1 MTERIIVDETLQ
13 SVVIEES
20 NNEVVVRTGW
30 PDGAKKGANSDITS
44 MSGLTGG
51 VATPTY
57 IDFAAAGATD
67 AERRLAWN
75 PDTGTVQ
82 IGMVGGNVQAELA
95 QTLYAYVHNAE
106 GSTIAKGKPV
116 YLYEAT
122 GNKASVKLA
131 YNTTDATSA
140 KTFGLA
146 AESIASGANGL
157 IICQGVLDKINT
169 SAYNEGDTLYLGATA
184 GTLTATKP
192 KAPNHM
198 VYVGIVERAN
208 AGNGQIY
215 VRVQNGYELD
225 EIHDVQI
232 NSPANGQL
240 IIYDAATSL
249 WKNAN
254 LTAGTGISITNGAGS
269 ITISA
274 PENGTVTSVATGT
287 GLTGGPITS
296 TGTISLANT
305 AVSAGSYGSASA
317 VPTFTVDAQ
326 GRLTATSNTSIAIAN
341 TAVSGLGTM
350 STQNANNVTISG
362 GSVSGITDLAIAD
375 GGTGASDASTALSNL
390 GGVPTGRTVSAGTG
404 LSGGGDLSAN
414 RTISLANTAV
424 TAASYGSAS
433 QVATFTVDAQGRL
446 TAASNTSIS
455 IANTAVSGLGTMSTQ
470 NANSVSISG
479 GSVTGITDLAVA
491 DGGTGASSASGART
505 NLLPTYTSNAGKV
518 LAVNIG
524 GTDVEWIS
532 AGGVGTVTSIDVSGG
547 TTGLTTSGGPIT
559 SSGTITLAGT
569 LAVANGGTGST
580 TAGAALTALGAAASA
595 TTISAGTGLSGG
607 GDLSANRTI
616 SLANTAVTAASYGSA
631 SQVGTFTVDAQGRLT
646 AASNT
651 AISIANTA
659 VSGLGTMSTQNSNA
673 VTIQPAAS
681 ATPSSNG
688 DMVFE
693 LTDNSTLTIKVK
705 GSDGTVRVVALTLTT
720 TAESFLR
727 LE

>member
-1 MTERIIVDETLQ
+1 MSERVVIDETLQ
-13 SVVIEES
+13 SVVVEET
-20 NNEVVVRTGW
+20 NTEVVVRTGW

-44 MSGLTGG
+44 LSGLTGG
-51 VATPTY
+51 IATPTY
-57 IDFAAAGATD
+57 IDFAAAGAAD
-67 AERRLAWN
+67 ATRRMAWN

-82 IGMVGGNVQAELA
+82 VGMVGGNVQAELG
-95 QTLYAYVHNAE
+95 QQLYAYVHNAE
-106 GSTIAKGKPV
+106 SFQINKGEPV
-116 YLYEAT
+116 YLYQAT

-131 YNTTDATSA
+131 FNTSDATSA
-140 KTFGLA
+140 KTLGLA
-146 AESIASGANGL
+146 AENIAQGANGL
-157 IICQGVLDKINT
+157 VICQGVLDKLNT
-169 SAYNEGDTLYLGATA
+169 GSYNEGDTLYLGATA

-192 KAPNHM
+192 KAPNHL
-198 VYVGIVERAN
+198 VYIGVVERAN
-208 AGNGQIY
+208 NGNGQIY
-215 VRVQNGYELD
+215 VRAQNGYELD

-240 IIYDAATSL
+240 IIYDAATGL

-254 LTAGTGISITNGAGS
+254 LTAGTGISISNGAGS

-326 GRLTATSNTSIAIAN
+326 GRLTAASNTAISIAN

-350 STQNANNVTISG
+350 STQNANSVAITG
-362 GSVSGITDLAIAD
+362 GSVSGITDLAVAD
-375 GGTGASDASTALSNL
+375 GGTGASDAPTARTNL
-390 GGVPTGRTVSAGTG
+390 GAVGTGLTISAGTG

-446 TAASNTSIS
+446 TAASNTNIA

-470 NANSVSISG
+470 NADNVSISG

-505 NLLPTYTSNAGKV
+505 NLLPSYSSNAGKV
-518 LAVNIG
+518 LAVNVG
-524 GTDVEWIS
+524 GTDVEWIA
-532 AGGVGTVTSIDVSGG
+532 AGGVGTVTSITAGTGLNGG
-547 TTGLTTSGGPIT
+547 TIT
-559 SSGTITLAGT
+559 SSGTI
-569 LAVANGGTGST
+569 
-580 TAGAALTALGAAASA
+580 
-595 TTISAGTGLSGG
+595 
-607 GDLSANRTI
+607 D
-616 SLANTAVTAASYGSA
+616 LANTAVSAGSYGSA
-631 SQVGTFTVDAQGRLT
+631 SAVATFTVDAQGRLT
-646 AASNT
+646 AASNSN
-651 AISIANTA
+651 ISIANTA
-659 VSGLGTMSTQNSNA
+659 VSGLGTMSTQNANA
-673 VTIQPAAS
+673 VAITGGDIGAVSYQPAAS
-681 ATPSSNG
+681 ATPADNG

-693 LTDNSTLTIKVK
+693 LTDNTTLTIKVK

-720 TAESFLR
+720 SAESFLR

>member
-1 MTERIIVDETLQ
+1 MSERLIVDETLQ
-13 SVVIEES
+13 SIVIEET

-44 MSGLTGG
+44 LSGLTGG
-51 VATPTY
+51 ISTPTH
-57 IDFAAAGATD
+57 IDFAAAGAAD
-67 AERRLAWN
+67 ATRRLAWN

-82 IGMVGGNVQAELA
+82 IGMTGGNVQAELG

-106 GSTIAKGKPV
+106 SFQINKGDVV
-116 YLYEAT
+116 YLYQAN
-122 GNKASVKLA
+122 GNRASVKLA
-131 YNTTDATSA
+131 YNTSDATSA

-146 AESIASGANGL
+146 AENIAQGANGF

-169 SAYNEGDTLYLGATA
+169 GSYNEGDTLYLGATA

-198 VYVGIVERAN
+198 VYVGTVERAN
-208 AGNGQIY
+208 NGNGQIY

-274 PENGTVTSVATGT
+274 PQVGTVTSISTGT

-296 TGTISLANT
+296 SGTISLANT

-326 GRLTATSNTSIAIAN
+326 GRLTA
-341 TAVSGLGTM
+341 
-350 STQNANNVTISG
+350 
-362 GSVSGITDLAIAD
+362 
-375 GGTGASDASTALSNL
+375 
-390 GGVPTGRTVSAGTG
+390 
-404 LSGGGDLSAN
+404 
-414 RTISLANTAV
+414 
-424 TAASYGSAS
+424 
-433 QVATFTVDAQGRL
+433 
-446 TAASNTSIS
+446 ASNTNIA

-470 NANSVSISG
+470 NANSVSITG
-479 GSVTGITDLAVA
+479 GSVSGITDLAVA
-491 DGGTGASSASGART
+491 DGGTGASDAATALS
-505 NLLPTYTSNAGKV
+505 NL
-518 LAVNIG
+518 
-524 GTDVEWIS
+524 
-532 AGGVGTVTSIDVSGG
+532 GGVP
-547 TTGLTTSGGPIT
+547 TGR
-559 SSGTITLAGT
+559 
-569 LAVANGGTGST
+569 
-580 TAGAALTALGAAASA
+580 
-595 TTISAGTGLSGG
+595 TISAGTGLSGG

-616 SLANTAVTAASYGSA
+616 SLANTAVSAASYGSASQVATFTVDAQGRLTSASNTSIAIANTAVSGLGTMSTQNANNVSISGGSITGITDLAIADGGTGASSASGARVNLLPTITSNAGKVLAVNVGGTDVEWIAAGGVGTVTSITAGTGLNGGTITSAGTIDLANTAVSAGSYGSA

>member
-1 MTERIIVDETLQ
+1 
-13 SVVIEES
+13 
-20 NNEVVVRTGW
+20 
-30 PDGAKKGANSDITS
+30 
-44 MSGLTGG
+44 
-51 VATPTY
+51 
-57 IDFAAAGATD
+57 
-67 AERRLAWN
+67 
-75 PDTGTVQ
+75 
-82 IGMVGGNVQAELA
+82 MVGGNVQAELG

-116 YLYEAT
+116 YLYQAT

-131 YNTTDATSA
+131 SNVSDATSA

-157 IICQGVLDKINT
+157 IICQGVLDKIDT

-198 VYVGIVERAN
+198 VYVGTVERAN
-208 AGNGQIY
+208 NGNGQIY

-240 IIYDAATSL
+240 IIYDAVTAL

-274 PENGTVTSVATGT
+274 PQVGTVTSISTGT

-305 AVSAGSYGSASA
+305 AVSAGSYGTASA

-326 GRLTATSNTSIAIAN
+326 GRLTAASNTNIAIAN

-362 GSVSGITDLAIAD
+362 GSVSGITDLAVAD
-375 GGTGASDASTALSNL
+375 GGTGASDAATALSNL
-390 GGVPTGRTVSAGTG
+390 GGVPTGRTITAGTG

-424 TAASYGSAS
+424 TAASYGSGSQVATFTVDAQGRLTAASNTNISIANTAVSGLGTMSTQNANNVSISGGSITGITDLAVADGGTGASNASGARTNLLPSYSSNAGKVLAVNVGGTDVEWIAAGGVGTVTSITAGTGLSGGTITSTGTIALANTAVSAGSYGSAS
-433 QVATFTVDAQGRL
+433 QVGTFTVDAQGRL

-470 NANSVSISG
+470 N
-479 GSVTGITDLAVA
+479 
-491 DGGTGASSASGART
+491 SS
-505 NLLPTYTSNAGKV
+505 
-518 LAVNIG
+518 
-524 GTDVEWIS
+524 
-532 AGGVGTVTSIDVSGG
+532 
-547 TTGLTTSGGPIT
+547 
-559 SSGTITLAGT
+559 
-569 LAVANGGTGST
+569 
-580 TAGAALTALGAAASA
+580 
-595 TTISAGTGLSGG
+595 
-607 GDLSANRTI
+607 
-616 SLANTAVTAASYGSA
+616 
-631 SQVGTFTVDAQGRLT
+631 
-646 AASNT
+646 
-651 AISIANTA
+651 
-659 VSGLGTMSTQNSNA
+659 A

-681 ATPSSNG
+681 ATPTNNG

-693 LTDNSTLTIKVK
+693 LTDNTTLTIKVK

-720 TAESFLR
+720 SAESFLR

>member
-44 MSGLTGG
+44 LSGLTGG

-82 IGMVGGNVQAELA
+82 IGMVGGNVQAELG

-116 YLYEAT
+116 YLYQAT

-157 IICQGVLDKINT
+157 IICQGVLDKIDT

-198 VYVGIVERAN
+198 VYVGVVERAN
-208 AGNGQIY
+208 NGNGQIY

-326 GRLTATSNTSIAIAN
+326 GRLTAASNTSIA
-341 TAVSGLGTM
+341 
-350 STQNANNVTISG
+350 
-362 GSVSGITDLAIAD
+362 
-375 GGTGASDASTALSNL
+375 
-390 GGVPTGRTVSAGTG
+390 
-404 LSGGGDLSAN
+404 
-414 RTISLANTAV
+414 
-424 TAASYGSAS
+424 
-433 QVATFTVDAQGRL
+433 
-446 TAASNTSIS
+446 

>member
-1 MTERIIVDETLQ
+1 MTDQIIVDQTIQ
-13 SVVIEES
+13 SVIVEES
-20 NNEVVVRTGW
+20 DSEIVVRTGW
-30 PDGAKKGANSDITS
+30 PEGAKKGANNDITS
-44 MSGLTGG
+44 LSGLTGG
-51 VATPTY
+51 IATPTY
-57 IDFAAAGATD
+57 IDFAATGATD
-67 AERRLAWN
+67 AERRLTWN

-82 IGMVGGNVQAELA
+82 VGMVGGNVQAKLG
-95 QTLYAYVHNAE
+95 QTLYAYVHNVE

-131 YNTTDATSA
+131 SNVSDATSA

-157 IICQGVLDKINT
+157 VICQGVLDKIDT
-169 SAYNEGDTLYLGATA
+169 SDYNEGDTLYLGATA

-198 VYVGIVERAN
+198 VYVGTVERAN
-208 AGNGQIY
+208 QGNGQIY
-215 VRVQNGYELD
+215 VRIQNGYELD

-232 NSPANGQL
+232 NSPTNGQL
-240 IIYDAATSL
+240 IIYDEVTAL

-254 LTAGTGISITNGAGS
+254 LTAGTGISITNAAGS

-296 TGTISLANT
+296 TGTISLADT
-305 AVSAGSYGSASA
+305 AVSAGSYGTASA

-326 GRLTATSNTSIAIAN
+326 GRLTAASNTNIAIAN

-362 GSVSGITDLAIAD
+362 GSVSGITDLAVAD
-375 GGTGASDASTALSNL
+375 GGTGASDAATALSNL
-390 GGVPTGRTVSAGTG
+390 GGVPTSRTITAGTG

-414 RTISLANTAV
+414 RTITLADTSV
-424 TAASYGSAS
+424 SAASYGSGS

-446 TAASNTSIS
+446 TAASNTNIS

-470 NANSVSISG
+470 NANNVSISG

-491 DGGTGASSASGART
+491 DGGTGASNASGART
-505 NLLPTYTSNAGKV
+505 NLLPSYSSNAGKV
-518 LAVNIG
+518 LAVNVG
-524 GTDVEWIS
+524 GTDVEWIA
-532 AGGVGTVTSIDVSGG
+532 AGGVGTVTSI
-547 TTGLTTSGGPIT
+547 T
-559 SSGTITLAGT
+559 
-569 LAVANGGTGST
+569 
-580 TAGAALTALGAAASA
+580 
-595 TTISAGTGLSGG
+595 AGTGLSGG
-607 GDLSANRTI
+607 TI
-616 SLANTAVTAASYGSA
+616 TSTGTIALANTAVSAASYGSA
-631 SQVGTFTVDAQGRLT
+631 TQVATFTVDAQGRLT
-646 AASNT
+646 AAGNT
-651 AISIANTA
+651 NIAIANTA
-659 VSGLGTMSTQNSNA
+659 VSGLGTMSTQNANSVAITGGSVGA
-673 VTIQPAAS
+673 VTYQPAS
-681 ATPSSNG
+681 TATPSNNG

-720 TAESFLR
+720 SAESFLR

>member
-1 MTERIIVDETLQ
+1 
-13 SVVIEES
+13 
-20 NNEVVVRTGW
+20 
-30 PDGAKKGANSDITS
+30 
-44 MSGLTGG
+44 
-51 VATPTY
+51 
-57 IDFAAAGATD
+57 
-67 AERRLAWN
+67 
-75 PDTGTVQ
+75 
-82 IGMVGGNVQAELA
+82 
-95 QTLYAYVHNAE
+95 
-106 GSTIAKGKPV
+106 
-116 YLYEAT
+116 
-122 GNKASVKLA
+122 
-131 YNTTDATSA
+131 
-140 KTFGLA
+140 
-146 AESIASGANGL
+146 
-157 IICQGVLDKINT
+157 
-169 SAYNEGDTLYLGATA
+169 
-184 GTLTATKP
+184 
-192 KAPNHM
+192 M

-305 AVSAGSYGSASA
+305 AVSAGAYGSASA

-326 GRLTATSNTSIAIAN
+326 GRLTAASNTSIAIAN

-375 GGTGASDASTALSNL
+375 GGTGASDAPTALSNL

-547 TTGLTTSGGPIT
+547 STGLTTSGGPIT

-651 AISIANTA
+651 SIAIANTA
-659 VSGLGTMSTQNSNA
+659 VSGLGTMSTQNSSA

>member
-1 MTERIIVDETLQ
+1 MTDQIIVDQTIQ
-13 SVVIEES
+13 SVIVEES
-20 NNEVVVRTGW
+20 DSEIVVRTGW
-30 PDGAKKGANSDITS
+30 PDGAKKGANNDITS
-44 MSGLTGG
+44 LSGLTGG

-75 PDTGTVQ
+75 SDTGTVQ
-82 IGMVGGNVQAELA
+82 VGMVGGNVQAELG

-116 YLYEAT
+116 YLYQAT

-131 YNTTDATSA
+131 YNTSDATSA

-157 IICQGVLDKINT
+157 IICQGVLDKIDT

-184 GTLTATKP
+184 GMLTATKP

-198 VYVGIVERAN
+198 VYVGVVEKAN

-240 IIYDAATSL
+240 IIYDAVTAL

-254 LTAGTGISITNGAGS
+254 ITAGTGISITNAAGS

-305 AVSAGSYGSASA
+305 AVSAGSYGTASA

-326 GRLTATSNTSIAIAN
+326 GRLTAASNTSIAIAN

-350 STQNANNVTISG
+350 STQNANSVSITG
-362 GSVSGITDLAIAD
+362 GSVSGITDLAVAD
-375 GGTGASDASTALSNL
+375 GGTGASDAATALSNL

-414 RTISLANTAV
+414 RTISLADTAV
-424 TAASYGSAS
+424 SAASYGSGS

-446 TAASNTSIS
+446 TAASNTNIS

-470 NANSVSISG
+470 NASNVSITG

-491 DGGTGASSASGART
+491 DGGTGASNASGART
-505 NLLPTYTSNAGKV
+505 NLLPSYSSNAGKV
-518 LAVNIG
+518 LAVNVG
-524 GTDVEWIS
+524 GTDVEWIA
-532 AGGVGTVTSIDVSGG
+532 AGGVGTVTSI
-547 TTGLTTSGGPIT
+547 T
-559 SSGTITLAGT
+559 
-569 LAVANGGTGST
+569 
-580 TAGAALTALGAAASA
+580 
-595 TTISAGTGLSGG
+595 AGTGLSGG
-607 GDLSANRTI
+607 TI
-616 SLANTAVTAASYGSA
+616 TSTGTIALANTAVTAASYGSA

-651 AISIANTA
+651 AIAIANTA
-659 VSGLGTMSTQNSNA
+659 VSGLGTMSTQNSSA

-693 LTDNSTLTIKVK
+693 LTDNTTLTIKVK

-720 TAESFLR
+720 SAESFLR

>member
-44 MSGLTGG
+44 LSALTANSIAYSAISGLGTISTQNANNVAITGG
-51 VATPTY
+51 SVSGITDLAIADGGTGASDASTALSNLGGVPTSR
-57 IDFAAAGATD
+57 T
-67 AERRLAWN
+67 
-75 PDTGTVQ
+75 
-82 IGMVGGNVQAELA
+82 
-95 QTLYAYVHNAE
+95 
-106 GSTIAKGKPV
+106 
-116 YLYEAT
+116 
-122 GNKASVKLA
+122 
-131 YNTTDATSA
+131 
-140 KTFGLA
+140 
-146 AESIASGANGL
+146 
-157 IICQGVLDKINT
+157 
-169 SAYNEGDTLYLGATA
+169 
-184 GTLTATKP
+184 
-192 KAPNHM
+192 
-198 VYVGIVERAN
+198 
-208 AGNGQIY
+208 
-215 VRVQNGYELD
+215 
-225 EIHDVQI
+225 
-232 NSPANGQL
+232 
-240 IIYDAATSL
+240 
-249 WKNAN
+249 
-254 LTAGTGISITNGAGS
+254 LTAGTGLSGGGDLSTNR
-269 ITISA
+269 T
-274 PENGTVTSVATGT
+274 
-287 GLTGGPITS
+287 LT
-296 TGTISLANT
+296 LANT
-305 AVSAGSYGSASA
+305 AVTAAAYGSASQVA
-317 VPTFTVDAQ
+317 TFTVDAQ
-326 GRLTATSNTSIAIAN
+326 GRLTSASNTNIAIAN

-350 STQNANNVTISG
+350 STQNASAVAITG

-433 QVATFTVDAQGRL
+433 QVATLTVDAQGRL

-479 GSVTGITDLAVA
+479 GSVSGITDLAVA

-651 AISIANTA
+651 SIAIANTA
-659 VSGLGTMSTQNSNA
+659 VSGLGTMSTQNSSA